1 MTLVHAQALYRTA
14 YHLTGNPSDAEDLAQ
29 ETYLRAFRAFS
40 GFRGGDVRAWLFA
53 IMRHAFLDDC
63 RQRGRMPTMTS
74 ADDELLTF
82 TANGAGLS
90 APSAE
95 TEALRRLPSEA
106 IERAFASLPPDWRM
120 LVVLADVE
128 ELPYREIADVLG
140 IPMGTVMSRLH
151 RARKRLQQ
159 RLLDTQRTEWRRY
172 EGSA

>member
-1 MTLVHAQALYRTA
+1 
-14 YHLTGNPSDAEDLAQ
+14 
-29 ETYLRAFRAFS
+29 
-40 GFRGGDVRAWLFA
+40 
-53 IMRHAFLDDC
+53 
-63 RQRGRMPTMTS
+63 
-74 ADDELLTF
+74 LLTF